1 MQDWKEELV
10 NDDVAARYI
19 AQKGLQIIE
28 DAIVRLLEQNPRGLR
43 NVDIARS
50 LKLEGDKNY
59 LTWEVLQILI
69 REGKVARTGNLY
81 NIS

>member
-1 MQDWKEELV
+1 M

-69 REGKVARTGNLY
+69 REGKVARRLEDLGTGNLY

>member
-10 NDDVAARYI
+10 NEDVAARYI

>member
-1 MQDWKEELV
+1 M

-50 LKLEGDKNY
+50 LTLEGDKNY

>member
-1 MQDWKEELV
+1 M

-69 REGKVARTGNLY
+69 GEGKVARTGNLY

>member
-1 MQDWKEELV
+1 M

-28 DAIVRLLEQNPRGLR
+28 DAIVRLLEHNPRGLR